1 MKTRNERRSW
11 HLLEDHEAF
20 SQLNTSAE
28 GLSQVQVVEKR
39 REFGPNEL
47 VAKEQAV
54 PLVIL
59 LHQLQSPLIY
69 LLIAAAI
76 LTLVLGKYIDTAV
89 ILAVVVLNS
98 VLGFFQE
105 YKAEQ
110 SLRALAQFT
119 TPLARVVREG
129 IEMEIPAR
137 ELVPGDIVLLTSGF
151 RVPADL
157 RLVRTIELKVDE
169 AILTGESLPVT
180 KNTEVVCDLEA
191 PVGDRLCMAFMGS
204 MVVSGRG
211 AGVVV
216 STGISTEFGQI
227 FDQVRQVGET
237 KSPLQTRME
246 GFSLQIAYLA
256 LAVTA
261 LMLVLGIIVGEPLV
275 NLLVTAVAT
284 VVAAIPE
291 GLPVTITIA
300 LAVGVQRMARRQAII
315 RKLPV
320 VETLGS
326 CTVICSDKTGTLT
339 RNEMT
344 VTRLA
349 VGGAIFE
356 VSGAGYSPRGEIS
369 LGGVPV
375 RLPDHPALELGLRIG
390 LLCNESNVYAQD
402 GKYQVDGD
410 PTEAA
415 LIVAA
420 QKGGLREELERETYV
435 QTAEIPFESERQY
448 MATLHRTDSGKQL
461 IFAKGAPE
469 KILGMSQDRLNQDG
483 STGPLDNEALLAQA
497 RDLASSGLRVLALGF
512 ASAPASMKE
521 LDHHDLEGK
530 LTLVGFQAMIDPPR
544 PEAIEAIANCQR
556 AGIRVAM
563 VTGDHRITAE
573 AISKQMG
580 ILSPDRTGSLEGRDV
595 EGMSDEELAKK
606 VGGVSV
612 FARAA
617 PEHKLRVV
625 QQLRRQGEVV
635 AVTGDGVNDAPA
647 LKQADIGIA
656 MGITGTDVAKESA
669 DMVLVDDN
677 FASIFAAVEEGRVV
691 FANIRKV
698 VIFLLPTGLGMVLT
712 MIAAI
717 VLRLPLP
724 YLPAQAIW
732 INLVT
737 NGLQD
742 VSMAFEPAEGDVT
755 RQKPRSPREG
765 ILTRLMIER
774 TAIVGLVL
782 LAGTLGLFWWHLNAG
797 FTLEYARTVAMTT
810 MVLFQNFHVFNSRS
824 LHKSA
829 FSMSPFSNRLLFV
842 SIIAALSIHVVSLY
856 WGPLQFVLRGE
867 PLSLE
872 TWGQMIP
879 VAMSVV
885 VVVEVEKA
893 LRRWLSERSR
903 GQSIV

>member
-1 MKTRNERRSW
+1 
-11 HLLEDHEAF
+11 
-20 SQLNTSAE
+20 
-28 GLSQVQVVEKR
+28 
-39 REFGPNEL
+39 
-47 VAKEQAV
+47 
-54 PLVIL
+54 
-59 LHQLQSPLIY
+59 
-69 LLIAAAI
+69 
-76 LTLVLGKYIDTAV
+76 
-89 ILAVVVLNS
+89 
-98 VLGFFQE
+98 
-105 YKAEQ
+105 
-110 SLRALAQFT
+110 
-119 TPLARVVREG
+119 
-129 IEMEIPAR
+129 
-137 ELVPGDIVLLTSGF
+137 
-151 RVPADL
+151 
-157 RLVRTIELKVDE
+157 
-169 AILTGESLPVT
+169 
-180 KNTEVVCDLEA
+180 
-191 PVGDRLCMAFMGS
+191 
-204 MVVSGRG
+204 
-211 AGVVV
+211 
-216 STGISTEFGQI
+216 
-227 FDQVRQVGET
+227 
-237 KSPLQTRME
+237 
-246 GFSLQIAYLA
+246 
-256 LAVTA
+256 
-261 LMLVLGIIVGEPLV
+261 
-275 NLLVTAVAT
+275 
-284 VVAAIPE
+284 
-291 GLPVTITIA
+291 
-300 LAVGVQRMARRQAII
+300 
-315 RKLPV
+315 
-320 VETLGS
+320 
-326 CTVICSDKTGTLT
+326 
-339 RNEMT
+339 
-344 VTRLA
+344 
-349 VGGAIFE
+349 
-356 VSGAGYSPRGEIS
+356 
-369 LGGVPV
+369 
-375 RLPDHPALELGLRIG
+375 
-390 LLCNESNVYAQD
+390 
-402 GKYQVDGD
+402 
-410 PTEAA
+410 
-415 LIVAA
+415 
-420 QKGGLREELERETYV
+420 
-435 QTAEIPFESERQY
+435 
-448 MATLHRTDSGKQL
+448 
-461 IFAKGAPE
+461 
-469 KILGMSQDRLNQDG
+469 
-483 STGPLDNEALLAQA
+483 
-497 RDLASSGLRVLALGF
+497 
-512 ASAPASMKE
+512 
-521 LDHHDLEGK
+521 
-530 LTLVGFQAMIDPPR
+530 
-544 PEAIEAIANCQR
+544 
-556 AGIRVAM
+556 
-563 VTGDHRITAE
+563 
-573 AISKQMG
+573 
-580 ILSPDRTGSLEGRDV
+580 
-595 EGMSDEELAKK
+595 MSDEELAKK